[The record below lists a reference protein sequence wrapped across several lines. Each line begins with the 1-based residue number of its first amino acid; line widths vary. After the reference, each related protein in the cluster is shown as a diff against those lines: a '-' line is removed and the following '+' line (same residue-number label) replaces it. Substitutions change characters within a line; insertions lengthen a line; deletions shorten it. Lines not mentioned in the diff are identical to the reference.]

1 MVFYQKKKTK
11 LIIDLIAGQVP
22 DDEYILPPW
31 RFMDDNWYLK
41 ACIYN
46 EIDDTVE
53 SYSGTA
59 RSLDIVMPALKADVD
74 EVYEDMGSIDDRL
87 QRANTAEEFQ
97 ELLDQIL
104 ALRTAFEQ
112 LDTGGLLTEAF
123 GLKSGVDEYLVD
135 QLKRQYNA
143 IQFMRKKI
151 HRKVGNKKKF
161 GIVWPKGPQQI
172 LNTYVP
178 GCKFDNYVPKK

>member
-1 MVFYQKKKTK
+1 
-11 LIIDLIAGQVP
+11 
-22 DDEYILPPW
+22 
-31 RFMDDNWYLK
+31 
-41 ACIYN
+41 
-46 EIDDTVE
+46 
-53 SYSGTA
+53 
-59 RSLDIVMPALKADVD
+59 MPALKADVD

-87 QRANTAEEFQ
+87 QRADTAEEFQ

-112 LDTGGLLTEAF
+112 LDAGGLLTEAF
-123 GLKSGVDEYLVD
+123 GLKSAVDEYLVD